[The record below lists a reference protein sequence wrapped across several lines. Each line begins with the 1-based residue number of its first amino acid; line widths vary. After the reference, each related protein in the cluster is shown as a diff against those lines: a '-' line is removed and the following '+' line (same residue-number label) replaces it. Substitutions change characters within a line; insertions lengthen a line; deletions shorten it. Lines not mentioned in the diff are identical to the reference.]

1 MDIQRMTVRLFA
13 LVLLSAAGV
22 LSGCAASSA
31 TKVTLLPDQSGH
43 VGAVTVSDAQ
53 GEQRIDR
60 AFDTVA
66 VEPSTA
72 PGAPRASDR
81 QAFEK
86 DHRALL
92 DAQPTPP
99 RSFTLNF
106 LFDSMALTPESKQQL
121 PEVLQSVRDR
131 SPTEVT
137 VYGYADSSGTAAYNM
152 ALSAQRAQ
160 AVARLLKQ
168 IDPKLPMDVRY
179 FGDKAPLV
187 PTGPG
192 AREPRNRRAEIVVL

>member
-1 MDIQRMTVRLFA
+1 MAIQGMSARFFLVA
-13 LVLLSAAGV
+13 LLAAAGV
-22 LSGCAASSA
+22 LSGCASSA

-53 GEQRIDR
+53 GQQRIDR
-60 AFDTVA
+60 AFNTVA
-66 VEPSTA
+66 VEQSSA
-72 PGAPRASDR
+72 PGAPRANDR
-81 QAFEK
+81 QVFEK
-86 DHRALL
+86 NHRALL

-106 LFDSMALTPESKQQL
+106 LFDSMVLTPESKQML

-137 VYGYADSSGTAAYNM
+137 VYGYADASGTAAHNL

-187 PTGPG
+187 PTPPG
-192 AREPRNRRAEIVVL
+192 VREPRNRRAEIVVL

>member
-1 MDIQRMTVRLFA
+1 MSVRLFT
-13 LVLLSAAGV
+13 LCLLAAAGV
-22 LSGCAASSA
+22 LSGCASSA
-31 TKVTLLPDQSGH
+31 TRVTLLPDQNGH

-53 GEQRIDR
+53 GQQRIDQ
-60 AFDTVA
+60 AFNTVA
-66 VEPSTA
+66 VEQSTA
-72 PGAPRASDR
+72 PGAPRANDR
-81 QAFEK
+81 QAFEN

-106 LFDSMALTPESKQQL
+106 LFDSMELTPESKQQL

-137 VYGYADSSGTAAYNM
+137 VYGYADSSGTEAHNM

-160 AVARLLKQ
+160 AVAHLLKQ

-192 AREPRNRRAEIVVL
+192 VREPRNRRAEIVVL

>member
-1 MDIQRMTVRLFA
+1 MAIQCMSVRLFTVA
-13 LVLLSAAGV
+13 LLAVGG
-22 LSGCAASSA
+22 LSGCAA
-31 TKVTLLPDQSGH
+31 TRVTLLPDQSGH
-43 VGAVTVSDAQ
+43 VGAVTVSNAQ
-53 GEQRIDR
+53 GRQRIDQ
-60 AFDTVA
+60 AFSTVA
-66 VEPSTA
+66 VEQSSA
-72 PGAPRASDR
+72 PGTPRANDR

-106 LFDSMALTPESKQQL
+106 LFDSMELTPESRKML
-121 PEVLQSVRDR
+121 PEVLQVVRER

-137 VYGYADSSGTAAYNM
+137 VFGYADSSGTAAYNM

-160 AVARLLKQ
+160 AVARLLMQ
-168 IDPKLPMDVRY
+168 IDPKLPMDVQY

-187 PTGPG
+187 PTPPG
-192 AREPRNRRAEIVVL
+192 VREPRNRRAEIVVL

>member
-1 MDIQRMTVRLFA
+1 MAIPSMSVRLFSF
-13 LVLLSAAGV
+13 VMLSVVGV
-22 LSGCAASSA
+22 LSGCA
-31 TKVTLLPDQSGH
+31 TTRVTLLPDQSGH

-53 GEQRIDR
+53 GRQRIDQ
-60 AFDTVA
+60 AFSTVA
-66 VEPSTA
+66 VGQSAA
-72 PGAPRASDR
+72 PGTPHAVDR
-81 QAFEK
+81 QAFEN

-106 LFDSMALTPESKQQL
+106 LFDSMQLTAASKKML
-121 PEVLQSVRDR
+121 PEVLQVVRDR

-137 VYGYADSSGTAAYNM
+137 VFGYADSAGTADYNM
-152 ALSAQRAQ
+152 ALSEERAQ

-168 IDPKLPMDVRY
+168 IGPTLPMDVRW

-187 PTGPG
+187 ASPPG
-192 AREPRNRRAEIVVL
+192 VPEPRNRRAEIVVL

>member
-1 MDIQRMTVRLFA
+1 MTTQWLSVRLFSV
-13 LVLLSAAGV
+13 VLLAAAGV
-22 LSGCAASSA
+22 LSGCAAG
-31 TKVTLLPDQSGH
+31 TRVTLLPDQSGH

-53 GEQRIDR
+53 GQQRIDQ
-60 AFDTVA
+60 AYNTV
-66 VEPSTA
+66 SIDQSSA
-72 PGAPRASDR
+72 PGKPRANDR

-99 RSFTLNF
+99 RSFVLNF
-106 LFDSMALTPESKQQL
+106 LFDSLVLTPESKKML
-121 PEVLQSVRDR
+121 PEVLQTVRDR

-137 VYGYADSSGTAAYNM
+137 VFGYADSSGTAAHNM

-160 AVARLLKQ
+160 AVAHLLKQ
-168 IDPKLPMDVRY
+168 IDPNLPMEVKY

-187 PTGPG
+187 ATPPG
-192 AREPRNRRAEIVVL
+192 TREPRNRRAEIFVL

>member
-1 MDIQRMTVRLFA
+1 MTIQRRGIRFSA
-13 LVLLSAAGV
+13 IVLLAAAGA
-22 LSGCAASSA
+22 LSGCASSG
-31 TKVTLLPDQSGH
+31 TRVTLLPDQSGH

-53 GEQRIDR
+53 GQQRIDQ
-60 AFDTVA
+60 AFSTVA
-66 VEPSTA
+66 VDQSRA
-72 PGAPRASDR
+72 PGAPRATDR
-81 QAFEK
+81 QVFEK

-92 DAQPTPP
+92 DAQPTPA

-106 LFDSMALTPESKQQL
+106 LFDSMVLTPESKKLL

-137 VYGYADSSGTAAYNM
+137 VYGYADSSGTAAHNM

-187 PTGPG
+187 PTPPG
-192 AREPRNRRAEIVVL
+192 VREPRNRRAEIAVL